1 MVYLF
6 LAQGFE
12 EAEAIVPL
20 DILRRADIEVKTVG
34 IGGKIITGGHGIT
47 VTADVSDTE
56 VQSGPDVECIILPG
70 GNIGTLNLS
79 KSQKVES
86 FIDYALLNGRLVA
99 AICAAPTILGD
110 TGRLAG
116 KNATCY
122 PGLEKRLTGAN
133 YVELPVVSD
142 GNIITAWGPG
152 ASTEFGFEIL
162 DYLKGPSVAKNVG
175 DSMLCIL

>member
-12 EAEAIVPL
+12 ETEAIVPL
-20 DILRRADIEVKTVG
+20 DILRRGGIDIKTVG
-34 IGGKIITGGHGIT
+34 IGGKIINGAHGIT
-47 VTADVSDTE
+47 VYADLADVE
-56 VQSGPDVECIILPG
+56 VEPNPDLDCIILPG

-79 KSQKVES
+79 KSQKVEA
-86 FIDYALLNGRLVA
+86 FIDYALRNDRLIA

-110 TGRLAG
+110 KGRLKG
-116 KNATCY
+116 CNATCY

-133 YVELPVVSD
+133 YLELPVVSD

-152 ASTEFGFEIL
+152 ASVQFGFEIL
-162 DYLKGPSVAKNVG
+162 EYLKGAAKAKEVG

>member
-12 EAEAIVPL
+12 EMEAIVPL
-20 DILRRADIEVKTVG
+20 DILRRGGVDVKTVG
-34 IGGKIITGGHGIT
+34 IGGKMITGARGIT
-47 VTADVSDTE
+47 VNADLADVD
-56 VQSGPDVECIILPG
+56 VNPGPDLECIILPG

-110 TGRLAG
+110 AGRLSG
-116 KNATCY
+116 RSATCY
-122 PGLEKRLTGAN
+122 PGLEKRLSGAN
-133 YVELPVVSD
+133 YLELPVVSD

-152 ASTEFGFEIL
+152 ASAEFGFSIL
-162 DYLKGPSVAKNVG
+162 DYLKGPGVAKEVG

>member
-12 EAEAIVPL
+12 EMEAIVPL
-20 DILRRADIEVKTVG
+20 DILRRANINVKTVG
-34 IGGKIITGGHGIT
+34 IGGKMITGGHGIT
-47 VTADVSDTE
+47 VSADVSDME
-56 VQSGPDVECIILPG
+56 VEPGPDVEAIILPG

-79 KSQKVES
+79 KSQKVEA

-110 TGRLAG
+110 AGRLTGR
-116 KNATCY
+116 NVTCY
-122 PGLEKRLTGAN
+122 PGLEKRLKGAT

-142 GNIITAWGPG
+142 RNIITGWGPG
-152 ASTEFGFEIL
+152 ASVEFGFEIL
-162 DYLKGPSVAKNVG
+162 DYLKGSSEAKNVG

>member
-12 EAEAIVPL
+12 EMEAIVPL
-20 DILRRADIEVKTVG
+20 DILRRGGVDVKTVG
-34 IGGKIITGGHGIT
+34 IGGKIITGARGIT
-47 VTADVSDTE
+47 VNADLADVD
-56 VQSGPDVECIILPG
+56 VVPGPDVECIILPG

-110 TGRLAG
+110 MGRLNG
-116 KNATCY
+116 RSATCY
-122 PGLEKRLTGAN
+122 PGLEKRLVGAN
-133 YVELPVVSD
+133 YLELPVVSD

-152 ASTEFGFEIL
+152 ASVEFGFEIL
-162 DYLKGPSVAKNVG
+162 DYLKGVSVAKDVG